1 VIEADFQREYGL
13 DLGAVVET
21 ISWRRF
27 CALVQGLS
35 ANSAT
40 VMMMEHN
47 RNVID
52 EDGAEAAVRRLWR

>member
-1 VIEADFQREYGL
+1 MEADFQREYGL
-13 DLGAVVET
+13 DLGAAVEVM
-21 ISWRRF
+21 SWRRF

-35 ANSAT
+35 ASSAT

-52 EDGAEAAVRRLWR
+52 EEHAEAAVRRLWR

>member
-1 VIEADFQREYGL
+1 VIESDFQREYGI
-13 DLGAVVET
+13 DLGAAVET
-21 ISWRRF
+21 MSWRRF

-35 ANSAT
+35 PNSAT
-40 VMMMEHN
+40 VLMMEHN